1 MSSNMEKE
9 LVQEFIKVISKL
21 INKELDKRK
30 FAQYRS
36 AKVDSINSDGSINIK
51 IPPSETVIHNLLN
64 KTGETLSV
72 NDDVS
77 LLLKDGTMSTAL
89 VAFKNKTNLG

>member
-1 MSSNMEKE
+1 MDKE
-9 LVQEFIKVISKL
+9 LAQEFIKIISKL
-21 INKELDKRK
+21 IDKEISKRK
-30 FAQYRS
+30 FAQYKS
-36 AKVDSINSDGSINIK
+36 AKVVSINNDGSVNIK

-64 KTGETLSV
+64 KTGETLSA

-89 VAFKNKTNLG
+89 VAFKNKTNLR

>member
-1 MSSNMEKE
+1 MEKD
-9 LVQEFIKVISKL
+9 LAQEFIQVMEKL
-21 INKELDKRK
+21 IDKTLNKRK
-30 FAQYRS
+30 FAQYKS
-36 AKVDSINSDGSINIK
+36 AKVVSVNANGSVNIK

-64 KTGETLSV
+64 KTGETLSA

-89 VAFKNKTNLG
+89 VAFKNKTNFR

>member
-1 MSSNMEKE
+1 MDKE
-9 LVQEFIKVISKL
+9 LAQEFIQIMSKL
-21 INKELDKRK
+21 INKELNKRK
-30 FAQYRS
+30 FAQYKS
-36 AKVDSINSDGSINIK
+36 AKVVSVNSNGSVNIK

-89 VAFKNKTNLG
+89 VAFKNKTNLQ

>member
-1 MSSNMEKE
+1 MEKE
-9 LVQEFIKVISKL
+9 LVKEFIQIMSRL
-21 INKELDKRK
+21 INKELSKKK
-30 FAQYRS
+30 FAQYKS
-36 AKVDSINSDGSINIK
+36 AKVVSINKDGSVNIK
-51 IPPSETVIHNLLN
+51 IPPSETIIHNLLY

-89 VAFKNKTNLG
+89 VAFKNKTNLK